1 MKLRPWTFDKD
12 KEVVLKWIGNV
23 EVVNKQWRIR
33 AAFENN
39 NRIEILDFPIAALP
53 LLRLGAFYK
62 DGQLIDAKTTGI
74 IYDVNIPQLNQY
86 KVVSSLAACKEFDY
100 YLHKSR
106 ELMFQYV
113 FEFTVEGNTYYLPQ
127 FEFIRA
133 VFAINKTIANSM
145 MQPNGLEFL
154 VERSSL
160 NNYKAFLELADE
172 IPNVVVKD
180 DDFIRYF
187 SLLYFSSEI
196 KASFESVY
204 TKIKANMNNG
214 DFLKLEVQLPNVK
227 NTQICFRG
235 IQKGNKFLILQWLGS
250 NLEGTS
256 FSDVEVKHKA
266 FKKRIDAPGKRK
278 YRNSQQKNDFEN
290 VLNANPNERSKQ
302 DTNQPVEDILGTQFE
317 FGIPAN
323 IHKLF
328 GDTQEVNQ
336 GDIYISN
343 QGQGGGVQKQQQQ
356 IVGLDGSVYGRAI
369 QPIEFKLLEVTNDIR
384 GQGLEDFVK
393 MIRVFQ
399 RDYGKYLVSLNFVYL
414 PKGRKFSYITSNKR
428 RVVAIAKFKDRN
440 TGLSAYVIEV
450 ATPDNKSLSTLMIE
464 NLLEGRV
471 EYVIKEILGGLVYS
485 SGTWNSKRLKK
496 YNHVRI
502 KHTSNNNADWARRI
516 ENYLQGDKVW

>member
-1 MKLRPWTFDKD
+1 M
-12 KEVVLKWIGNV
+12 
-23 EVVNKQWRIR
+23 
-33 AAFENN
+33 
-39 NRIEILDFPIAALP
+39 
-53 LLRLGAFYK
+53 
-62 DGQLIDAKTTGI
+62 DAKTTGI
-74 IYDVNIPQLNQY
+74 IYDVNILQLNQY
-86 KVVSSLAACKEFDY
+86 RVVSSLDACKAFGY
-100 YLHKSR
+100 YLHKIP

-113 FEFTVEGNTYYLPQ
+113 FEFTMEGNTYYLPQ

-133 VFAINKTIANSM
+133 VFATNKTIINAM
-145 MQPNGLEFL
+145 IQPNGLEFL
-154 VERSSL
+154 VKRSYL

-180 DDFIRYF
+180 DNFIRYF
-187 SLLYFSSEI
+187 SWLYFSSEI

-204 TKIKANMNNG
+204 TKIKVKINNW
-214 DFLKLEVQLPNVK
+214 DFLKLEVQLPSSS
-227 NTQICFRG
+227 NTQVRFRG
-235 IQKGNKFLILQWLGS
+235 IQKDNKFLILQWLGS
-250 NLEGTS
+250 DLEGTT
-256 FSDVEVKHKA
+256 FSDIEVKHKA
-266 FKKRIDAPGKRK
+266 FKKKIDAPGKRK

-302 DTNQPVEDILGTQFE
+302 DANPPVEDILGTQFD
-317 FGIPAN
+317 FGNPAN

-343 QGQGGGVQKQQQQ
+343 QGQGGGIQKQWQQ

-384 GQGLEDFVK
+384 GQGLENFVK

-414 PKGRKFSYITSNKR
+414 PKGRKFSYITSSKR
-428 RVVAIAKFKDRN
+428 RVAAITKIKDRD
-440 TGLSAYVIEV
+440 TGVFVYVIEI
-450 ATPDNKSLSTLMIE
+450 ATPDNKSLSTLMIK

-471 EYVIKEILGGLVYS
+471 EYVIKEILEGLVYS
-485 SGTWNSKRLKK
+485 SGTWNSKKLKK

-502 KHTSNNNADWARRI
+502 KHTNNNNADWARRI
-516 ENYLQGDKVW
+516 ESYL

>member
-33 AAFENN
+33 AAFEDN

-86 KVVSSLAACKEFDY
+86 KVVSSLAACKEFGY
-100 YLHKSR
+100 YLHKSH

-187 SLLYFSSEI
+187 SWLYFSSEI

-266 FKKRIDAPGKRK
+266 FKKRIAAQGKRK
-278 YRNSQQKNDFEN
+278 HRKSYQQTTFEEILNDN
-290 VLNANPNERSKQ
+290 TAERSKQ
-302 DTNQPVEDILGTQFE
+302 DANQPVEELVGTQFD
-317 FGIPAN
+317 FGNLAT
-323 IHKLF
+323 IHKVP
-328 GDTQEVNQ
+328 GDIQEVNK

-343 QGQGGGVQKQQQQ
+343 QGQGGGIQKQQQQ
-356 IVGLDGSVYGRAI
+356 IVGLDESVYGGTI
-369 QPIEFKLLEVTNDIR
+369 QPLDFKTLQVVKNIN
-384 GQGLEDFVK
+384 GQGLEKFIK
-393 MIRVFQ
+393 MIQ
-399 RDYGKYLVSLNFVYL
+399 LLSKDIHKYQIAMNIVYL
-414 PKGRKFSYITSNKR
+414 PLGRKFSFINENIRRCACIVRVKNRLTNK
-428 RVVAIAKFKDRN
+428 IQ
-440 TGLSAYVIEV
+440 YVIEI
-450 ATPDNKSLSTLMIE
+450 ATPDNKSLSTLIVYE
-464 NLLEGRV
+464 NGINEIDLKKLLM
-471 EYVIKEILGGLVYS
+471 KLVRS
-485 SGTWNSKRLKK
+485 SGSWNKDIIRNLDCEKL
-496 YNHVRI
+496 
-502 KHTSNNNADWARRI
+502 KHTSDTLVDWKRKL
-516 ENYLQGDKVW
+516 EMKFK

>member
-33 AAFENN
+33 AAFEDN

-86 KVVSSLAACKEFDY
+86 KVVSSLAACKEFGY
-100 YLHKSR
+100 YLHKSH

-187 SLLYFSSEI
+187 SWLYFSSEI

-214 DFLKLEVQLPNVK
+214 DFLKLEVQIPNVK

-266 FKKRIDAPGKRK
+266 FKKRIAAQGKRK
-278 YRNSQQKNDFEN
+278 HRKSYQQTTFEEILNDN
-290 VLNANPNERSKQ
+290 TAERSKQ
-302 DTNQPVEDILGTQFE
+302 DANQPVEELVGTQFD
-317 FGIPAN
+317 FGNLAT
-323 IHKLF
+323 IHKVP
-328 GDTQEVNQ
+328 GDIQEVNK

-343 QGQGGGVQKQQQQ
+343 QGKGGGIQKQQQQ
-356 IVGLDGSVYGRAI
+356 IV
-369 QPIEFKLLEVTNDIR
+369 
-384 GQGLEDFVK
+384 
-393 MIRVFQ
+393 
-399 RDYGKYLVSLNFVYL
+399 
-414 PKGRKFSYITSNKR
+414 
-428 RVVAIAKFKDRN
+428 
-440 TGLSAYVIEV
+440 
-450 ATPDNKSLSTLMIE
+450 
-464 NLLEGRV
+464 
-471 EYVIKEILGGLVYS
+471 
-485 SGTWNSKRLKK
+485 
-496 YNHVRI
+496 
-502 KHTSNNNADWARRI
+502 
-516 ENYLQGDKVW
+516 